1 MSIRQLLILLPVMG
15 IAACSNIGEKRT
27 ELASAGFRTFPAT
40 SPAQI
45 AHLASIKSSKV
56 IPLKGPNGVV
66 YVFADHGKKAL
77 MVGSPAQYQNYRKI
91 KLAQQRIDEKL
102 LEAQTNLGQADWSA
116 WGPDS
121 GWGWGVASDP
131 Y

>member
-1 MSIRQLLILLPVMG
+1 MG
-15 IAACSNIGEKRT
+15 LAACSNIGEKRT
-27 ELASAGFRTFPAT
+27 ELATAGFRTIPAT

-45 AHLASIKSSKV
+45 AHLASIKSTKV

-66 YVFADHGKKAL
+66 YVFADHDKKAL

-91 KLAQQRIDEKL
+91 KLKQQQIDEKL